1 MADWNLP
8 TLTSTYANF
17 LSNMQARDVDAA
29 TMATPTI
36 AAPAS
41 PPTGYI
47 RFVVAS
53 NRFERWNGTG
63 WDIIILSASGGGT
76 GGNTPLKTMAFQD
89 SNLVSITGGS
99 ISGLSTLQ
107 LNNDLTTNA
116 DNTVSLGTGPFRL
129 KYVYIRSGIAIP
141 VGVDKWIP

>member
-29 TMATPTI
+29 TMAEAPT
-36 AAPAS
+36 S
-41 PPTGYI
+41 PPDRYI
-47 RFVVAS
+47 KWVAAS
-53 NRFERWNGTG
+53 NRFERWR
-63 WDIIILSASGGGT
+63 LSDSTWVPLVLSVSGGGT
-76 GGNTPLKTMAFQD
+76 GGFGSLGTMAAQ
-89 SNLVSITGGS
+89 NNTAVSITGGS

-107 LNNDLTTNA
+107 LGSDLTVSA
-116 DNTVSLGTGPFRL
+116 DDTRSLGTGPARL
-129 KYVYIRSGIAIP
+129 KYVYIRSGLAIP